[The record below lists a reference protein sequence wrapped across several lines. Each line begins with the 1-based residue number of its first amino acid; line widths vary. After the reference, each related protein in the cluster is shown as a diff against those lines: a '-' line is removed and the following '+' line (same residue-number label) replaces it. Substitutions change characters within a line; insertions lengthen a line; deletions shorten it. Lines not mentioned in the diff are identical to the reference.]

1 MMLETNIDDM
11 NPEIYSYLFE
21 ELFAEG
27 ALDVFL
33 TDINMKKNRPGVKL
47 SVLCSEKKKET
58 LEKIIF
64 KETTTFGI
72 RNKKVNRTC
81 LEREF
86 VDFASSFGTVTIK
99 KAFYNEEL
107 IKFAPEY
114 EECKEIAK
122 RERLPLQQ
130 VYQQIISEKMAD
142 TEFEL

>member
-1 MMLETNIDDM
+1 M

-33 TDINMKKNRPGVKL
+33 TDINMKKNRPGVML
-47 SVLCSEKKKET
+47 SVLCSKNKQ
-58 LEKIIF
+58 EKIKRLIF

-72 RNKKVNRTC
+72 RIKKVNRSC
-81 LEREF
+81 LEREYI
-86 VDFASSFGTVTIK
+86 DFDSSFGTVTIK
-99 KAFYNEEL
+99 AAFYEGKL

-122 RERLPLQQ
+122 RKRLPLQQ
-130 VYQQIISEKMAD
+130 VYQQIISEKIAD
-142 TEFEL
+142 TDLKL

>member
-1 MMLETNIDDM
+1 M

-33 TDINMKKNRPGVKL
+33 TDINMKKNRPGVML
-47 SVLCSEKKKET
+47 SVLCSKKKQKAI
-58 LEKIIF
+58 EKIIF

-72 RNKKVNRTC
+72 RINEIQRSC

-86 VDFASSFGTVTIK
+86 IDFDSSFGVVTV
-99 KAFYNEEL
+99 KAAYYEGEL

-122 RERLPLQQ
+122 KKDLALQQ
-130 VYQQIISEKMAD
+130 VYQQIISEKMAH
-142 TEFEL
+142 